1 MRSFTRS
8 SAFTRPNDT
17 NAYNSGDLVANST
30 TAASVT
36 ALSWLVGRSDANVA
50 LIRRVKISKSGT
62 TATNGSFLVH
72 FYATSPVA
80 TAPTNGDNG
89 AWVTIEAGYL
99 GSIAVTVLAHTA
111 SCSGWGAAAVNAEIK
126 VPISGGDTTVY
137 GLVTATAA
145 YTPAA
150 QEVFTIT
157 PEFEIV

>member
-1 MRSFTRS
+1 
-8 SAFTRPNDT
+8 
-17 NAYNSGDLVANST
+17 
-30 TAASVT
+30 
-36 ALSWLVGRSDANVA
+36 
-50 LIRRVKISKSGT
+50 
-62 TATNGSFLVH
+62 VH

-99 GSIAVTVLAHTA
+99 GSIAVTVLGHTA
-111 SCSGWGAAAVNAEIK
+111 SSSGWGAAAVNAEIK
-126 VPISGGDTTVY
+126 VPISGAETTVY

-157 PEFEIV
+157 PEFEVV

>member
-1 MRSFTRS
+1 MRAFTRS

-17 NAYNSGDLVANST
+17 TPYNSGDLVANST

-50 LIRRVKISKSGT
+50 FIRRVKISKSGT

-99 GSIAVTVLAHTA
+99 GSIAVTVLGHTA
-111 SCSGWGAAAVNAEIK
+111 SSSGWGAAAVNAEIK
-126 VPISGGDTTVY
+126 VPISGAETTVY

-157 PEFEIV
+157 PEFEVV